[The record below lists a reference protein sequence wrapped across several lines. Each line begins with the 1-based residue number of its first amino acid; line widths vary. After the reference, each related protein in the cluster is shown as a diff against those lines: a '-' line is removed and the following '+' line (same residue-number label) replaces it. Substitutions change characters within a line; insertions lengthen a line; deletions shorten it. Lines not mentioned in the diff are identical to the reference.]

1 MDGRLS
7 TFFAIRMGAYLR
19 LGDHQPFWRSGWVL
33 IGGWALINLL
43 CHQGGCLWVLTRD
56 WVIINLLGH
65 QGGRLS
71 NFLVIRVGA
80 YSRLGA
86 YKPSW
91 STGWALIRG
100 WAITNLLGHQDGRLL
115 KVGRLS
121 TILAIRV
128 GAYSRLG
135 AYKPSW
141 RYFFQYVILNKY

>member
-1 MDGRLS
+1 M
-7 TFFAIRMGAYLR
+7 
-19 LGDHQPFWRSGWVL
+19 
-33 IGGWALINLL
+33 
-43 CHQGGCLWVLTRD
+43 
-56 WVIINLLGH
+56 IINLLGH
-65 QGGRLS
+65 QGGRLCEVGRLS

-141 RYFFQYVILNKY
+141 RYFFSVCDLEQVLVIESFTRSIWK